1 MINPLKSRSKCSL
14 LFLTALL
21 TACSET
27 QAPAP
32 AGINVSPPAMLLNT
46 QRVVE
51 DQLRPVVVLSDGQ
64 TVNMSR
70 SLDNGWTGTTTVV
83 SNQSYEIN
91 ITWIERYLDTDLALA
106 NLNQQFSVGTDAH
119 VLTIEQ
125 SSYNTNLDFDSD
137 GATNLQERLNDSDP
151 FNAEDG
157 NGVTTG
163 SDTDD
168 DDDDEND
175 DDNDDM
181 DTGND
186 TGGTSNATVLIPV
199 IDSDDAPEI
208 DGQITIINNRIA
220 GAWAKA
226 INNDINGTPL
236 AIDNLMID
244 FNADHDDDLIL
255 RRWAAM
261 HDGDYLYILVVSDDT
276 GLRFSDSERTW
287 HDDSLELYIDGDNS
301 KSPTY
306 GDDDDIQVIIPLQ
319 RLNSASNNDS
329 EDGRFIFGAGSNSA
343 SINIDFA
350 TGIGVGPDGLRVSR
364 WEQDVYEM
372 RIAIDSAGIAVG
384 RAFGLELQIND
395 DDDGDERDGK
405 WGWFHPSRTDENTD
419 FTHLNPSIMGTVI
432 LQ

>member
-1 MINPLKSRSKCSL
+1 
-14 LFLTALL
+14 
-21 TACSET
+21 
-27 QAPAP
+27 
-32 AGINVSPPAMLLNT
+32 
-46 QRVVE
+46 
-51 DQLRPVVVLSDGQ
+51 
-64 TVNMSR
+64 
-70 SLDNGWTGTTTVV
+70 
-83 SNQSYEIN
+83 
-91 ITWIERYLDTDLALA
+91 
-106 NLNQQFSVGTDAH
+106 
-119 VLTIEQ
+119 
-125 SSYNTNLDFDSD
+125 
-137 GATNLQERLNDSDP
+137 
-151 FNAEDG
+151 
-157 NGVTTG
+157 
-163 SDTDD
+163 
-168 DDDDEND
+168 
-175 DDNDDM
+175 
-181 DTGND
+181 
-186 TGGTSNATVLIPV
+186 
-199 IDSDDAPEI
+199 
-208 DGQITIINNRIA
+208 
-220 GAWAKA
+220 
-226 INNDINGTPL
+226 
-236 AIDNLMID
+236 
-244 FNADHDDDLIL
+244 
-255 RRWAAM
+255 
-261 HDGDYLYILVVSDDT
+261 VSDDT